1 LPSLATVAPSSSSTS
16 PKIVSMNDDV
26 EMVDAVPEA
35 LVEDE
40 ERCKSKGDANENTK
54 IETVK
59 LSFSS
64 SKNNNTYS
72 NMRGNI
78 DTPPNPSVSAISP
91 LQDNITA
98 TGISAD
104 IEAARMLLGLGLAG
118 RIT

>member
-1 LPSLATVAPSSSSTS
+1 VQ
-16 PKIVSMNDDV
+16 
-26 EMVDAVPEA
+26 
-35 LVEDE
+35 
-40 ERCKSKGDANENTK
+40 SKGDANENTK

-72 NMRGNI
+72 NIPGKI
-78 DTPPNPSVSAISP
+78 GTPPTSSVSATSP

>member
-1 LPSLATVAPSSSSTS
+1 
-16 PKIVSMNDDV
+16 MNEDV
-26 EMVDAVPEA
+26 EMVGAVPDE

-40 ERCKSKGDANENTK
+40 ERCKSKDEANENTK
-54 IETVK
+54 IGTVK

-64 SKNNNTYS
+64 SKNNSTYS
-72 NMRGNI
+72 NMPGNI
-78 DTPPNPSVSAISP
+78 DTPSTPSLSATSP

-98 TGISAD
+98 TSISAD